1 MTMNKD
7 IRDFIENSDSNVD
20 INSIIESGV
29 IKARSKDDG
38 ARKKFETFQYDG
50 FYLVNE
56 YVESASDRELISS
69 NVINNEKEL
78 IMRSSSKIEII
89 KLSDSNYLINSDEQT
104 LIIEVIDGE
113 VEVLTSASRVEP
125 GTMYKLT
132 EYLNKNGVVVL
143 TNYSKDEKR
152 NFEYLYNYKTGKRI
166 SSGFDTI
173 DEINGNLR
181 VTYGFATGNLDLEG
195 NFIMDPVRE
204 SIRPQS
210 LFDRW
215 FNKGKC

>member
-1 MTMNKD
+1 M
-7 IRDFIENSDSNVD
+7 
-20 INSIIESGV
+20 
-29 IKARSKDDG
+29 
-38 ARKKFETFQYDG
+38 
-50 FYLVNE
+50 
-56 YVESASDRELISS
+56 
-69 NVINNEKEL
+69 
-78 IMRSSSKIEII
+78 
-89 KLSDSNYLINSDEQT
+89 INSDEQT

-181 VTYGFATGNLDLEG
+181 VTYGLATGNLDLEG